1 MSQQQE
7 KSNINTQ
14 PGETADSWDAS
25 KSVGIVETQSVQLFD
40 AENPLKLECGQ
51 TLSPVNVAY
60 ETYGTLSEK
69 KDNAILII
77 HALTGDAHVAGKHKE
92 SDRKPGWWESMV
104 GPGKAFDTNKY
115 FIICSN
121 CLGGCS
127 GTTGPGNINP
137 ATNKPYGLEFP
148 MITISDMVD
157 VQQKLVEHLGIDTL
171 LAVAGGSMG
180 GMQCLDWTVRYPD
193 KVRGL
198 IFIASSA
205 RLNAQGIAF
214 NAVARNAIT
223 QDRNFQNGQY
233 YDSEIPANGLS
244 IARMIAH
251 ITYLSEEAMHLK
263 FGRRLQN
270 AEDYQYIFE
279 KEFQVES
286 YLDYQ
291 GSSFVERFDANSY
304 LYITKALDYY
314 DLARSFSSLEESLA
328 RATCRSL
335 IVSFS
340 SDWLFPPEQGKQIV
354 DGLIR
359 NGKDAS
365 YANIESPFG
374 HDSFL
379 LETEIQ
385 TDLIGGFLKE
395 TYCKGTDCPCMP
407 GTAVSDNC
415 EKRNYAAK
423 LNNSKSIFNGR
434 RVDHARIATLIKPD
448 SKVLDLGCGNGELLT
463 MLEHDKNVS
472 GFGLTLSIEDIQE
485 CALKGISVIQY
496 DILDSLNLFADKSF
510 DYVVLSQALQVV
522 SDPVLALQ
530 EMLRIGKKIIVSFP
544 NFAYWRSRA
553 QLMFKGRAPV
563 CRSLPRQWF
572 ESPEDSITYL
582 SVKDFEIFARDVLHA
597 KIEMEFPIS
606 SRFGKVIPLFSN
618 LLADEA
624 IFVLSK

>member
-1 MSQQQE
+1 MTNNIE
-7 KSNINTQ
+7 KNNITTQ
-14 PGETADSWDAS
+14 PGETDGGWDIS
-25 KSVGIVETQSVQLFD
+25 KSVGIVETKHIRVFD
-40 AENPLKLECGQ
+40 IDNPMMLECGKK
-51 TLSPVNVAY
+51 LAPVDVAY
-60 ETYGTLSEK
+60 ETYGTLSDK

-77 HALTGDAHVAGKHKE
+77 HALTGDAHIAGKHNV

-127 GTTGPGNINP
+127 GTTGPGSTNP
-137 ATNKPYGLEFP
+137 ATSKPYGLEFP

-157 VQQKLVEHLGIDTL
+157 VQQKLVEHIGIDKL

-180 GMQCLDWTVRYPD
+180 GMQCLDWAVRYPE
-193 KVRGL
+193 KVAGM
-198 IFIASSA
+198 IFIASSP
-205 RLNAQGIAF
+205 RLTAQGIAF

-223 QDRNFQNGQY
+223 QDNNFMNGQY
-233 YDSEIPANGLS
+233 YDNDNPANGLA

-314 DLARSFSSLEESLA
+314 DLARNFNSVQDSLA
-328 RATCRSL
+328 RSSCRSMV
-335 IVSFS
+335 VSFS

-354 DGLIR
+354 DGLISS
-359 NGKDAS
+359 GKDVS
-365 YANIESPFG
+365 YANIESPYG

-395 TYCKGTDCPCMP
+395 TYCLLSDCPCSP
-407 GTAVSDNC
+407 ESEKC

-423 LNNSKSIFNGR
+423 SSHSKSIFQGK

-448 SKVLDLGCGNGELLT
+448 SSVLDLGCGNGELLT
-463 MLEHDKNVS
+463 MLKHDKNVS
-472 GFGLTLSIEDIQE
+472 GFGLTLSIQDIQE

-553 QLMFKGRAPV
+553 MLMFAGRAPV
-563 CRSLPRQWF
+563 CRSLPRQWYQ
-572 ESPEDSITYL
+572 SPEDSITYL
-582 SVKDFEIFARDVLHA
+582 SVKDFERFATDVLHA
-597 KIEMEFPIS
+597 KIEMELPIS
-606 SRFGKVIPLFSN
+606 SRFGKVIPIFSN